1 MVTWSSVLSRFS
13 MENRSKEIDI
23 EIGTD
28 ELLDEVPDDARHL
41 VAVELD
47 DRQQP

>member
-1 MVTWSSVLSRFS
+1 